1 MTSQVLKCSN
11 CNIVICEILA
21 FIQNK
26 LDVMDEES
34 LLRVCA
40 TSFPE
45 EDVAEAK
52 KLLFDSVSKTGI
64 RRRKAGKNRRE
75 LEDIIDLFQQTPP
88 EEMPIFVARDLLKLP
103 PVSFDHVDVTRLLK
117 DIVVIQK
124 ELRNIQESYASDVKY
139 ATVNELQDLK
149 LEIENLK
156 KSTTI
161 PSTVKNDLYVNT
173 HRGAFCMQDSFE
185 CNSGP
190 MGLLHGTLYSTPE
203 KADKSDV
210 GKPTDSNKPSCSYAS
225 VTATTNQNSRLTHTH
240 GESKRVEAR
249 TATAG
254 AVANRTVA
262 KPRWASMPAD
272 ANNKEDCNLESD
284 WVTVTRHRKKTNARF
299 QAREGRAQVSG
310 SSTFKAADVKIPL
323 YIYNVS
329 KETKVEDI
337 SNYIMNKTGAQ
348 VTLEKVIMKEEK
360 DYDSYKMYVSKSKLN
375 LFEDDNLWPSGILFR
390 RYIVFNKNRKDSEDK
405 KPSNK
410 NGDEQRHD

>member
-1 MTSQVLKCSN
+1 
-11 CNIVICEILA
+11 
-21 FIQNK
+21 
-26 LDVMDEES
+26 
-34 LLRVCA
+34 
-40 TSFPE
+40 
-45 EDVAEAK
+45 
-52 KLLFDSVSKTGI
+52 
-64 RRRKAGKNRRE
+64 
-75 LEDIIDLFQQTPP
+75 
-88 EEMPIFVARDLLKLP
+88 
-103 PVSFDHVDVTRLLK
+103 
-117 DIVVIQK
+117 
-124 ELRNIQESYASDVKY
+124 
-139 ATVNELQDLK
+139 
-149 LEIENLK
+149 
-156 KSTTI
+156 
-161 PSTVKNDLYVNT
+161 
-173 HRGAFCMQDSFE
+173 
-185 CNSGP
+185 
-190 MGLLHGTLYSTPE
+190 
-203 KADKSDV
+203 
-210 GKPTDSNKPSCSYAS
+210 
-225 VTATTNQNSRLTHTH
+225 
-240 GESKRVEAR
+240 
-249 TATAG
+249 
-254 AVANRTVA
+254 
-262 KPRWASMPAD
+262 MPAD